1 MDAGLLPY
9 MPDRR
14 CPLCGAR
21 KARRACP
28 ALGREICAVCC
39 GSKRLV
45 EIACPADCGWLR
57 AAEQHPPAV
66 TQKRQDRDLAFI
78 YGALGDLSERQARV
92 LLYLQAFTKQHAPS
106 ALPPLLDRDVAEAA
120 ASLASTFETAAKGI
134 VYEHHAAS
142 VPAQRLAANLK
153 RGIEELA
160 RAERP
165 APDRD
170 TAAALRMMEK
180 LARDAASRL
189 GDGDRSYLHLLDR
202 VMKPARETNAQDEKR
217 VIVP

>member
-1 MDAGLLPY
+1 

-14 CPLCGAR
+14 CPSCGTR

-28 ALGREICAVCC
+28 ALDREICAVCC

-57 AAEQHPPAV
+57 SAALHPPAV
-66 TQKRQDRDLAFI
+66 TQKRQERDLAFI
-78 YGALGDLSERQARV
+78 YGALGTLSERQARV
-92 LLYLQAFTKQHAPS
+92 LLCLQVFTKQHAPS

-120 ASLASTFETAAKGI
+120 AALASTFETAAKGI
-134 VYEHHAAS
+134 LYEHRAAS
-142 VPAQRLAANLK
+142 LPAQRLAAELK
-153 RGIEELA
+153 RGLDELA
-160 RAERP
+160 RAEAP

-180 LARDAASRL
+180 LARDAASNL
-189 GDGDRSYLHLLDR
+189 GDGDRSYLELIDR
-202 VMKPARETNAQDEKR
+202 VMKPTRGEEAPAPADAPR
-217 VIVP
+217 VILP

>member
-1 MDAGLLPY
+1 
-9 MPDRR
+9 MPDPR

-45 EIACPADCGWLR
+45 EIACPSDCGWLR

-66 TQKRQDRDLAFI
+66 TQKRQERDLAFI

-92 LLYLQAFTKQHAPS
+92 LLCLQAFTKQHAPS

-134 VYEHHAAS
+134 LYEHQAAS
-142 VPAQRLAANLK
+142 VPAQRLVADLK
-153 RGIEELA
+153 RGLDELA
-160 RAERP
+160 RAER
-165 APDRD
+165 ATPDRD

-180 LARDAASRL
+180 LAREAASRL
-189 GDGDRSYLHLLDR
+189 GEGDRSYLELVDR
-202 VMKPARETNAQDEKR
+202 VMKPARGAGPQEEKR